1 MMDYGEVAR
10 SIRSVWTLRFATIAQ
25 SSSLSL
31 AMDSIVWKRSSSLSG
46 FTNWRIVT
54 DDHLFEMAWLY
65 EISGLSDLETTWSLL
80 LLRGA
85 CLGRHAVGWLLP
97 SCELLQ
103 SSVHL
108 DGGDFLLG
116 RSFSRVEQ
124 SALSPTYS
132 DTRMVLLRK
141 VLLTLLIDRQRSV
154 TTVRVKHRR
163 EQNRV
168 KEGRI
173 IQP

>member
-85 CLGRHAVGWLLP
+85 CLGRHAIGWLLP
-97 SCELLQ
+97 NCELSQTPVHSIRIAELSFSDDHSLELSNLLSLQ
-103 SSVHL
+103 SYQMREWYFYETPLFSF
-108 DGGDFLLG
+108 DG
-116 RSFSRVEQ
+116 
-124 SALSPTYS
+124 
-132 DTRMVLLRK
+132 
-141 VLLTLLIDRQRSV
+141 
-154 TTVRVKHRR
+154 
-163 EQNRV
+163 
-168 KEGRI
+168 
-173 IQP
+173 